1 MTRPPQIAPQF
12 RSAAEAQ
19 LARAPPAGHTAQSAA
34 ELLHELHVH
43 QIQLEM
49 QNEALRQAQVALEE
63 ARDLYVDLY
72 EFAPVGYLTVS
83 RRGLIEKINL
93 TGAKLLGVDRRALR
107 QKNFARFVVPQD
119 QDGWYH
125 FHRDGFNNARAKRT
139 GEMRLLRNDGTIF
152 DASLECLLTT
162 TGDASEALRI
172 TLTDVTERRR
182 AQEELRIAAIAF
194 ESQEGMIVTDAKG
207 VILRVNRA
215 FNRLTGYTAAEAI
228 GKNAALLKSGRHDPA
243 FYQFMWQT
251 LAEGRHWQGEMWNRR
266 KNGKIYAEWVTIS
279 AVTAPDGTTPHFIG
293 TFSDITRNREAEAEI
308 HRLAYY
314 DPLTQLP
321 NRRLLQDRVRQ
332 AMVASSLSGQRGALL
347 FLDLDNFKNLNDSR
361 GHDVGDALLIEA
373 AGRIRATVRAGDTV
387 ARHGG
392 DEFVLVIEDLSPDVE
407 EAEAQTCAVMTNIRA
422 AIARPYILG
431 GNLLHC
437 SASVGAALFHGQEES
452 VEALFKHADLAM
464 YQAKAAGRDTLRL
477 FHPSMQIALDQRS
490 AMEADLRVA
499 VAQGQF
505 HLYFQPQLD
514 EREKIIG
521 AEALLRW
528 EHPALGL
535 VPPGVFIPVA
545 EETGLILPLGRWV
558 MQTACAQIRAWAAN
572 PATQGLRLAVNVSP
586 RQFRR
591 PEFVA
596 EIRQVLHETGADPT
610 RIDIEIT
617 EGLLIDSVTE
627 AISRMQDLKADG
639 IGFSI
644 DDFGTGFSSLSY
656 LKRLPLDRL
665 KIDSSF
671 VRDLATDPN
680 DAAIVQTI
688 ITMGRTLGLGVIA
701 EGVETQ
707 AQQQMLRAYGCT
719 AYQGYLFSPPLPLP
733 QFEAF
738 VAASPAR
745 KSLSAIQP

>member
-1 MTRPPQIAPQF
+1 
-12 RSAAEAQ
+12 
-19 LARAPPAGHTAQSAA
+19 
-34 ELLHELHVH
+34 
-43 QIQLEM
+43 
-49 QNEALRQAQVALEE
+49 
-63 ARDLYVDLY
+63 
-72 EFAPVGYLTVS
+72 
-83 RRGLIEKINL
+83 
-93 TGAKLLGVDRRALR
+93 
-107 QKNFARFVVPQD
+107 
-119 QDGWYH
+119 
-125 FHRDGFNNARAKRT
+125 
-139 GEMRLLRNDGTIF
+139 
-152 DASLECLLTT
+152 
-162 TGDASEALRI
+162 
-172 TLTDVTERRR
+172 
-182 AQEELRIAAIAF
+182 
-194 ESQEGMIVTDAKG
+194 
-207 VILRVNRA
+207 
-215 FNRLTGYTAAEAI
+215 
-228 GKNAALLKSGRHDPA
+228 
-243 FYQFMWQT
+243 
-251 LAEGRHWQGEMWNRR
+251 
-266 KNGKIYAEWVTIS
+266 
-279 AVTAPDGTTPHFIG
+279 
-293 TFSDITRNREAEAEI
+293 
-308 HRLAYY
+308 
-314 DPLTQLP
+314 
-321 NRRLLQDRVRQ
+321 
-332 AMVASSLSGQRGALL
+332 
-347 FLDLDNFKNLNDSR
+347 
-361 GHDVGDALLIEA
+361 
-373 AGRIRATVRAGDTV
+373 
-387 ARHGG
+387 
-392 DEFVLVIEDLSPDVE
+392 
-407 EAEAQTCAVMTNIRA
+407 MTNIRA

-505 HLYFQPQLD
+505 HLYYQPQLD